1 MYPHFRYAQCVY
13 ISNLPKF
20 LNATL
25 GIIGEE
31 RKKKRTMEKELH
43 LKVRISES
51 DKNKIKENAKKA
63 ELTVSQFARKMLI
76 EGKINVVDKADARVR
91 AGIGNNLNQLA
102 KLNNAGQ
109 PLPDRLIDILEDLK
123 NKL

>member
-1 MYPHFRYAQCVY
+1 
-13 ISNLPKF
+13 
-20 LNATL
+20 
-25 GIIGEE
+25 
-31 RKKKRTMEKELH
+31 MEKELH

-51 DKNKIKENAKKA
+51 DKNKIKDNAKIA
-63 ELTVSQFARKMLI
+63 GLTVSQFARKMLI
-76 EGKINVVDKADARVR
+76 DGKINVVDKADARVR

-109 PLPDRLIDILEDLK
+109 PLPERWIDILEDLK